1 MKKTR
6 LKSNLI
12 TNINEIPFVDTELYS
27 PKYFAIYDVP
37 DRLYLGKS
45 SFRISVNPKNLVKD
59 SRIYVDVLDSQGN
72 PVYYEIGDKLL
83 SDNSRLITIEIYDD
97 SVIGVGQ
104 IILAGRCTQYNG
116 VPIRTTTSE
125 LDIPN
130 LLYVHEVLISPDK
143 TTDDEII
150 FTNNPTVSASLVTVP
165 LKTTTDLRQIT
176 IDQTSAGQTSLT
188 LLEGTSNT
196 SIEVITTSL
205 TDSKISTF
213 TKTKKLIM
221 TSTNPIFV
229 RDMINSNIVINDV
242 ETNFQN
248 QLSAEQLLQY
258 TEYLASGGQ
267 PINTSPITGIIS
279 EVLDLY
285 HVIVIADINLP
296 VKFKD
301 FTIKSLINFNFS
313 IDYKTSLPELTDSQT
328 VTYINFQFDNLE
340 MSSGFVESVEIG
352 YRPFKDIGSYNNLG
366 KHQIVKPQSIF
377 GTDWLFDMS
386 GAINQLKSPA
396 SDYWTL
402 TNLLFM
408 KSDKIDN
415 CPKFQTDNLSTPGY
429 LISNNTFNF
438 KADSI
443 YKLKFKYYS
452 AATSGK
458 INIFVLGDKFKSF
471 ATELLPV
478 DEPNSNLI
486 GSIDLS
492 KGNAEKVFYFKSL
505 DEQNVGIELQFSQD
519 PFSVTLIEF
528 DITPDSDKGFN
539 PSEYNIKVP
548 FTNFKEQIELE
559 FKIEY
564 LNEYNRKSEFITYLD
579 GVRFDNPPAVIDKTY
594 IGLENVDNTSDINKP
609 VSTATAAELAT
620 KYPNSNPSG
629 FETPAQLND
638 RDTANRSRSNHTGSQ
653 AISTVSGLQTELDT
667 LTTSLNTKLSSTI
680 LNYGTIGSLTLNFN
694 NNTTVITNLSEG
706 LTLNNVPLGAQN
718 KPTNLIIYDGGTTS
732 QSITY
737 GSDWI
742 GLNGSLPTTTD
753 KKMIHMTVFK
763 TGLKIYAIVNKQ
775 P

>member
-12 TNINEIPFVDTELYS
+12 ANINEIPFVDTELYS

-72 PVYYEIGDKLL
+72 PIYYEIGDKLL
-83 SDNSRLITIEIYDD
+83 SDNSRLVTIEIYDD
-97 SVIGVGQ
+97 SVIGVGR

-116 VPIRTTTSE
+116 VPIKTTASE

-130 LLYVHEVLISPDK
+130 LLYVHDVLISPDK

-150 FTNNPTVSASLVTVP
+150 FANNPTVSASLITIP
-165 LKTTTDLRQIT
+165 LKTTDGLRQIT
-176 IDQTSAGQTSLT
+176 IDQTNAGQTSLT
-188 LLEGTSNT
+188 LLEGTPNT

-205 TDSKISTF
+205 ADSKISTF

-221 TSTNPIFV
+221 VSSNPIFV

-248 QLSAEQLLQY
+248 QLSNEQLSQY
-258 TEYLASGGQ
+258 TEYLASGGT
-267 PINTSPITGIIS
+267 PINASSISGIIS

-285 HVIVIADINLP
+285 HAIIIADINLP

-301 FTIKSLINFNFS
+301 FTVKSLINFNFS
-313 IDYKTSLPELTDSQT
+313 IDYKTSFPELADSQA
-328 VTYINFQFDNLE
+328 VTYINFQFDNLA
-340 MSSGFVESVEIG
+340 MASGFVESVEIG
-352 YRPFKDIGSYNNLG
+352 YRPFKDVGSYNNLG
-366 KHQIVKPQSIF
+366 KHQIIKPQSIF
-377 GTDWLFDMS
+377 GTEWSFDMS

-396 SDYWTL
+396 SDYWSL

-408 KSDKIDN
+408 KSDKVDN
-415 CPKFQTDNLSTPGY
+415 CPKFQTDNLTTFGY

-471 ATELLPV
+471 TTELLPN
-478 DEPNSNLI
+478 DEPNANLI
-486 GSIDLS
+486 GGIDLS
-492 KGNAEKVFYFKSL
+492 KGNVEKVFYFKSL
-505 DEQNVGIELQFSQD
+505 DEQNAGIKLQFSQD
-519 PFSVTLIEF
+519 PFSVSFIEF

-579 GVRFDNPPAVIDKTY
+579 GVRFDNPPAIIDKKY

-609 VSTATAAELAT
+609 VSTATASELAT

-629 FETPAQLND
+629 FETPTQLNA
-638 RDTANRSRSNHTGSQ
+638 RDAANRSRSNHTGSQ
-653 AISTVSGLQTELDT
+653 AISTITNLQTELDNISN
-667 LTTSLNTKLSSTI
+667 SLNSKLSSEIESYSTV
-680 LNYGTIGSLTLNFN
+680 GSLTLNLAK
-694 NNTTVITNLSEG
+694 NTTVINNLSES
-706 LTLNNVPLGAQN
+706 LTLNNVPLGLSN
-718 KPTNLIIYDGGTTS
+718 KPTNLIIYDGGSVS
-732 QSITY
+732 QSISY

-742 GLNGSLPTTTD
+742 GLNGSLPTTTG

-763 TGLKIYAIVNKQ
+763 TGTKIYAIFNKQ